1 MTDLLLA
8 FHFICGGD
16 SVSACLLSVELEQ
29 RSPTSISRNI
39 IWSLPDSDKAVGASA
54 LSNTSWSH
62 QTIKIP
68 RTETESQVIIRTE
81 YNYLDGGG
89 IGLDNIVLSSSR
101 QCSHTWRRVPGYELE
116 TEFDQFWR
124 LVPRYSHSPSHW
136 SSPSLCRKE
145 EFGFTDV
152 TDEDLRSRYQHIQVT
167 VETIEQCA
175 RYTVSIGSPP
185 N

>member
-1 MTDLLLA
+1 MSSALLLSNPLLLDVFLQCSKPNDESAFGSVISELRTPAVPGGMTDLLLA
-8 FHFICGGD
+8 FHFICGGN

-124 LVPRYSHSPSHW
+124 LVPRYSH
-136 SSPSLCRKE
+136 
-145 EFGFTDV
+145 
-152 TDEDLRSRYQHIQVT
+152 
-167 VETIEQCA
+167 
-175 RYTVSIGSPP
+175 
-185 N
+185 